1 MNRLLLGLWLS
12 LMIPVVVNGQQ
23 VSLRATGD
31 GLSSEEAQ
39 QAALAELSFR
49 IAAIVDSQIDSIQE
63 LRNEEFNQTSSQW
76 LSVTSELPLL
86 GSTIEII
93 EKAGTYFATTSLDAA
108 TSLPLYEVRIDKLT
122 KELDDSRNIGT
133 ISDPIRAIPSL
144 KAALLVLEELKLLRL
159 ITRYLGAELPQ
170 LIISFTS
177 INNRIKQ
184 LQQNPQTIEVAVRIL
199 ADPWKDHEKVYV
211 YPPLPSG
218 SEEIAEF
225 AKVFR
230 SQLASQL
237 REVSRPAQSKFIL
250 CGEYII
256 TGQGTDLNYRLQ
268 NWKGETLETSSV
280 RLVPVAY
287 SGLQVKTSPKTNS
300 KIISKTAVDPDS
312 SHASLIKLSK
322 PEGTSSKSSWIDP
335 VTKMEYR
342 FIPERQFEMGDIFGE
357 GNPDEKWVRNVVLD
371 PYWVSTTEVTQQA
384 WKRVMGKPASRN
396 AS

>member
-86 GSTIEII
+86 GSTIEIT

-122 KELDDSRNIGT
+122 KELDDSWNIGT

-184 LQQNPQTIEVAVRIL
+184 LQQNPQTIEVAVQIL

-225 AKVFR
+225 TKVFR

-322 PEGTSSKSSWIDP
+322 LEGTSPKIILDRSCDQNG
-335 VTKMEYR
+335 
-342 FIPERQFEMGDIFGE
+342 IPFH
-357 GNPDEKWVRNVVLD
+357 
-371 PYWVSTTEVTQQA
+371 
-384 WKRVMGKPASRN
+384 SRETI
-396 AS
+396 

>member
-49 IAAIVDSQIDSIQE
+49 IAANVESQIDSIQE

-122 KELDDSRNIGT
+122 KELDDSWNIGT

-268 NWKGETLETSSV
+268 NCKGETLETSSV

-300 KIISKTAVDPDS
+300 EIISKTAVDPDS